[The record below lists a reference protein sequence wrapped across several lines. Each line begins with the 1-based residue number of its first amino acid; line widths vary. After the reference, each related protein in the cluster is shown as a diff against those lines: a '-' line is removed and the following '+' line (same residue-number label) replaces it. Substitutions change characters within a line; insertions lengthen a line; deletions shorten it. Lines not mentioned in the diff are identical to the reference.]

1 MSPCVLH
8 VEVRHSDG
16 YVEHHD
22 HEWSMS
28 ARDAFRHRLEGL
40 REGRTPVEADWANLT
55 IVRGN
60 ETLRFEDVSESD
72 AEATLFEMEAT
83 A

>member
-16 YVEHHD
+16 YVERHD

-28 ARDAFRHRLEGL
+28 ARDAFRHRLQGL
-40 REGRTPVEADWANLT
+40 REGRTPVGADWETLT
-55 IVRGN
+55 ITCGN
-60 ETLRFEDVSESD
+60 EILRFEDVSESD